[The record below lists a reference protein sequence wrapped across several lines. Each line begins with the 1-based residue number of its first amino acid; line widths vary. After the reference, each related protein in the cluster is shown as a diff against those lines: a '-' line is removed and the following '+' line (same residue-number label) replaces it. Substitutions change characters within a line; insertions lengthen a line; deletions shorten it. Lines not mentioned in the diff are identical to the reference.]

1 VAVASAWVAAGASTL
16 WDYKEDA
23 GPAVDA
29 LAHLRLHEF
38 LVARPI
44 MGPLSIIVRAPFA
57 ALGQLVDA
65 GGVKHGYLSDYRFG
79 IFPCLVVAGIF
90 GLVLARMLERD
101 RRPLVARVA
110 VVVLAVIN
118 PVSLRAI
125 HFGHPEEIL
134 GAALLAAAAVAAVRG
149 RLKLAAALLGLA
161 LVNKQWA
168 LIGAPAVVI
177 TLWGTQGW
185 TRLKRPLAIFAGIA
199 AVVTAPLLIADAG
212 SLFDL
217 TRNLADLR
225 GSYLFP
231 ASIWYPYGTELGPDH
246 FVQMSRGLRD
256 MPQWIAITARPLIA
270 LMAIVVPLALRKR
283 VWRDPAARALPLLA
297 LVMLLRCALDPAD
310 NGYYHAPFF
319 YAVLAAD
326 ALVGRFYATAAAV
339 VLLQLPTTLGPS
351 AVDLNRFY
359 VCWASIFAVYLGGR
373 ASGLDWV
380 ALIRQGVRR
389 PLRAPS

>member
-1 VAVASAWVAAGASTL
+1 MAVASAWVAAGASTL

-283 VWRDPAARALPLLA
+283 VWRSLFPMTLARCILQRPSASRLSCCSIVALPKPTSPLANRSRLFTTLPSPKFLLPKFTKRPA
-297 LVMLLRCALDPAD
+297 RCWPPEERRLCLPAD
-310 NGYYHAPFF
+310 SPGA
-319 YAVLAAD
+319 
-326 ALVGRFYATAAAV
+326 
-339 VLLQLPTTLGPS
+339 
-351 AVDLNRFY
+351 
-359 VCWASIFAVYLGGR
+359 
-373 ASGLDWV
+373 
-380 ALIRQGVRR
+380 
-389 PLRAPS
+389 